1 MASWRFWT
9 SEATVAAVWAQLRAL
24 STAEQPVRAAAARTA
39 GTTTARARRR
49 AREGIPLY
57 TRRAA

>member
-24 STAEQPVRAAAARTA
+24 STAEQPVRAAAARRGA
-39 GTTTARARRR
+39 ATARARRR